1 RAVCHIEPSEL
12 QAAHLDAHD
21 LLNDSSDR
29 SKMEI
34 CGLSHCSNLPEHVAR
49 RQADAAVEAL
59 SQTGFEAHIAQ
70 EVLRLP
76 STGSGITLWSRS
88 SGACIGASW
97 LGRRGRPAEQVGKS
111 AAEELSLELVSG
123 ASVDVHLADQLVPY
137 LALAGGSYSVREIS
151 LHTRT
156 NIWTAGQ
163 FLERKMSVSQKNISG
178 KEILVLGA

>member
-1 RAVCHIEPSEL
+1 
-12 QAAHLDAHD
+12 
-21 LLNDSSDR
+21 
-29 SKMEI
+29 
-34 CGLSHCSNLPEHVAR
+34 
-49 RQADAAVEAL
+49 
-59 SQTGFEAHIAQ
+59 
-70 EVLRLP
+70 
-76 STGSGITLWSRS
+76 
-88 SGACIGASW
+88 
-97 LGRRGRPAEQVGKS
+97 VGKS